1 MSVVLEAK
9 AIVKEF
15 KLKKEKLF
23 DKKRVFRAVDDISI
37 QLKQGETVGIV
48 GESGSGKSTLSE
60 IIGDLQTPTTGRVLY
75 EGNDVRSFSKEQ
87 YKSFRRDVQFIFQ
100 SPKDSLHP
108 FYTIKENLLEPLRVN
123 NPKFKQ
129 KDAVKEIEAMI
140 KKVKLEPE
148 ILSKYA
154 SEISGGQAQRV
165 AIARALLL
173 KPKVIICDECVSAL
187 DVSVQAQILDLLVEL
202 QREFGTSYLF
212 ISHDI
217 SAVNYVSDYLIVM
230 QNGKVVE
237 EGEAETVLFH
247 PEKDYTK
254 TLISSSFMT
263 EEDEVYAI

>member
-1 MSVVLEAK
+1 MSVILEAK
-9 AIVKEF
+9 DIVKEF
-15 KLKKEKLF
+15 KLKKERLF
-23 DKKRVFRAVDDISI
+23 DTQRTFRAVDTISLE
-37 QLKQGETVGIV
+37 LKQGETVGIV

-60 IIGDLQTPTTGRVLY
+60 IIGDLQQPSSGTIRY
-75 EGNDVRSFSKEQ
+75 EGQDVRTFSKEQ
-87 YKSFRRDVQFIFQ
+87 YKAFRQNVQFIFQ

-123 NPKFKQ
+123 NEAYNRDKAMQ
-129 KDAVKEIEAMI
+129 EIEQMI

-148 ILSKYA
+148 ILKKYA

-187 DVSVQAQILDLLVEL
+187 DVSVQAQILDLLVDL
-202 QREFGTSYLF
+202 QQEFGTSYLF

-217 SAVNYVSDYLIVM
+217 SAVNYVSDYLVVM

-237 EGEAETVLFH
+237 EGEAEEVLFH
-247 PEKDYTK
+247 PKNEYTK
-254 TLISSSFMT
+254 TLISSSFIT
-263 EEDEVYAI
+263 EEDEVYAM